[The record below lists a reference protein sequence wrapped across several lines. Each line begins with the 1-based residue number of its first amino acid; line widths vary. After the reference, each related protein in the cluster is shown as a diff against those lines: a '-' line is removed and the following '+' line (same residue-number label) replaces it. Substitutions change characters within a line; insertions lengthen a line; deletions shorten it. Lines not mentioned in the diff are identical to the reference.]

1 MLYGVYLY
9 DDIKLIWVFLI
20 IVCHF
25 CFHDAYIQIDS
36 SNPSSNISVIDDVM
50 KVGELAVA
58 IDTRDEGSG
67 VKSVDLFYQI
77 SEGNGKSVVADLH
90 SGMHYAFFVLYGLL

>member
-50 KVGELAVA
+50 KVGKLAVA
-58 IDTRDEGSG
+58 IDTKDEGSG

-77 SEGNGKSVVADLH
+77 SEGNGKSVVVDLH
-90 SGMHYAFFVLYGLL
+90 SGMHYPCFFES

>member
-1 MLYGVYLY
+1 M
-9 DDIKLIWVFLI
+9 VFLI

-25 CFHDAYIQIDS
+25 FVYHDAYIQIDS
-36 SNPSSNISVIDDVM
+36 STPSCNISVIDDVM
-50 KVGELAVA
+50 KVGKLAVD

-77 SEGNGKSVVADLH
+77 SGGNGKSVVFDLR
-90 SGMHYAFFVLYGLL
+90 SLYAFFVSVFHILYFPYFVW